1 MVELDL
7 LVKGSNQR
15 KGTMTIRRTFQG
27 AWEISMD
34 DTRGYN
40 VTRQYFGY
48 TKREAMRLF
57 REDLKI
63 LNSK

>member
-1 MVELDL
+1 MLI
-7 LVKGSNQR
+7 R
-15 KGTMTIRRTFQG
+15 KTFQG

-34 DTRGYN
+34 DIHGYS

-57 REDLKI
+57 RADLKI
-63 LNSK
+63 LNAK